1 MNIFDTH
8 THLSM
13 RDFERDLP
21 EVLSRANVA
30 GVKKFLAVGF
40 NFRSS
45 GESVALSQKFPNI
58 FASVGVHPHDAKIV
72 KAGDFSFLESLLSS
86 PRVIAWGEIG
96 LDYFRDLSPRDL
108 QKAVFR
114 AQINFSRK
122 HGLPLVI
129 HDRDAHQDILRILKE
144 EKAEE
149 VGGVMHCFS
158 ASWEEA
164 KLALNMNFFISFA
177 GNLTYPSSRSVQEAA
192 KKVPADRI
200 LVETDCP
207 YLKPF
212 PDRKGRNEPQFVKS
226 VLEFLS
232 DLRGENLEDLALRCW
247 ENAHSLFFKGS
258 RPVLV

>member
-1 MNIFDTH
+1 MDLFDTH

-21 EVLSRANVA
+21 DVLSRAKSV

-45 GESVALSQKFPNI
+45 GESVALSQEFPQI
-58 FASVGVHPHDAKIV
+58 YASVGIHPHDAKIV
-72 KAGDFSFLESLLSS
+72 KEGDYSFLESLLSS
-86 PRVIAWGEIG
+86 KKVVAWGEIG

-114 AQINFSRK
+114 AQIRLSKKFR
-122 HGLPLVI
+122 LPLII
-129 HDRDAHQDILRILKE
+129 HDRDAHQDILRILRE
-144 EKAEE
+144 EKADEF
-149 VGGVMHCFS
+149 GGVMHCFS

-164 KLALNMNFFISFA
+164 RQALNMNFYISFA

-192 KKVPADRI
+192 KKIPSDRI

-212 PDRKGRNEPQFVKS
+212 PDRKGRNEPQFVKLI
-226 VLEFLS
+226 LEFLAA
-232 DLRGENLEDLALRCW
+232 LRGEKVEDLALRCW
-247 ENAHSLFFKGS
+247 ENAHSLFFQGS
-258 RPVLV
+258 RQGLV